1 MRCEM
6 RLQGRKIGWIAN
18 WIEEDIKESWQ
29 MSMGTQEILA
39 TQVEAA
45 AKVAGLVIASSEAGQ
60 DFSGNPTTR
69 FTLTLAGDP
78 TKKQILELSD
88 AFDPT
93 RTDLQAE
100 VGIWLAET
108 AKRLKN
114 PRPDCYLTLH
124 GLPLSFDKFTWPFH
138 GSTSGADTFLVHG
151 EVRLEDGEASVLHA
165 KIAASM
171 TVTFAE
177 IVKAPE
183 QPFAETFIYNA
194 VRKTMDQG
202 QLELVKSGN
211 RQPVPVTTRYYSL
224 WNKKFNFN
232 DTNEV
237 KRQEYLAARVFW
249 LSGVLGGGQP
259 VWMLDP
265 RDAQYLNTTVDELK
279 KTMAVLAGEGLIRL
293 AADTEYATPTE
304 ALMGHRAQ
312 YTAELAAALA
322 FIKPSFNEDMRGG
335 HTNM

>member
-1 MRCEM
+1 MA
-6 RLQGRKIGWIAN
+6 I
-18 WIEEDIKESWQ
+18 D
-29 MSMGTQEILA
+29 TQLVLA
-39 TQVEAA
+39 GQVDDA
-45 AKVAGLVIASSEAGQ
+45 AKKAGLIVISSEVGQ

-69 FTLTLAGDP
+69 FKMALIGDHSK
-78 TKKQILELSD
+78 TQVLELSD
-88 AFDPT
+88 KFDFS
-93 RTDLQAE
+93 RADMLAE
-100 VGIWLAET
+100 VAVYLGEA

-114 PRPDCYLTLH
+114 PRPDCYMTLH

-151 EVRLEDGEASVLHA
+151 EVRLEDGEASLLHA
-165 KIAASM
+165 KVAASM

-183 QPFAETFIYNA
+183 QPFAESFIYNA

-224 WNKKFNFN
+224 WHKKFNFN
-232 DTNEV
+232 DTTEAQ
-237 KRQEYLAARVFW
+237 RQEYLAAKVFW

-259 VWMLDP
+259 VWVLDP
-265 RDAQYLNTTVDELK
+265 RDAQYLNTTLEELK
-279 KTMAVLAGEGLIRL
+279 KNVAALAGEGLVHL
-293 AADTEYATPTE
+293 ATDTEYATPTE

-312 YTAELAAALA
+312 YVAEVAQALA
-322 FIKPSFNEDMRGG
+322 FIKPSFNEEMRGG